1 MRQVIDISLIIA
13 TLGRYD
19 EFERLLASLAQQTID
34 PNRFE
39 VIVVDQNDS
48 VDLTPI
54 ISRYARNLSLRHIR
68 SSIKGLSLNRNF
80 GLDLAGG
87 GIVAF
92 PDDDCTYYPDTLDK
106 VLHCFRDNPD
116 ISLFMGAVY
125 DRSTNTHVVRCWPI
139 DPRFVTKWNCFL
151 LTSSV
156 SLFSRSVDLRFDER
170 LGAGARFGS
179 NEDADYVLSALSS
192 GGRVRY
198 DPSIEV
204 WHAAQPMVLISAD
217 KVYAYGLGF
226 GALVAKH
233 FSVPLAILFFKSCSY
248 HLAMA
253 TKAICS
259 GDVRTARKRLTAT
272 YSRLLGFCLFRR
284 GQSNQRYSGDVVRSS

>member
-1 MRQVIDISLIIA
+1 M
-13 TLGRYD
+13 
-19 EFERLLASLAQQTID
+19 QQTIN

-39 VIVVDQNDS
+39 VIIVDQNDS
-48 VDLTPI
+48 IDLTPI
-54 ISRYARNLSLRHIR
+54 ISRYSRNLSLRHIR
-68 SSIKGLSLNRNF
+68 SNIKGLSLNRNV
-80 GLDLAGG
+80 GLDLAEGE
-87 GIVAF
+87 IVAF

-125 DRSTNTHVVRCWPI
+125 DRSTNTRVIRSWPS

-156 SLFSRSVDLRFDER
+156 SLFSRSVDLRFDEQ
-170 LGAGARFGS
+170 LGAGAKFGS
-179 NEDADYVLSALSS
+179 NEDSDYVLRALTS

-204 WHAAQPMVLISAD
+204 WHPAQPIVLTSAD
-217 KVYAYGLGF
+217 KVCAYGLGF

-233 FSVPLAILFFKSCSY
+233 FSVPLAVLFLNSCSY
-248 HLAMA
+248 HLVMA

-259 GDVRTARKRLTAT
+259 RDVRTATKRLTAM

-284 GQSNQRYSGDVVRSS
+284 GQSDQEHSSDAVGSS